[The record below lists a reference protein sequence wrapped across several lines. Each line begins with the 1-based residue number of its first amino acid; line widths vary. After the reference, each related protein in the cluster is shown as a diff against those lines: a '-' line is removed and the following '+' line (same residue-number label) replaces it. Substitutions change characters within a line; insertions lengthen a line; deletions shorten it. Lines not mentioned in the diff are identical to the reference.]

1 MTLSNSLPTMR
12 SRAVDIKFPQP
23 PTTLQLMLPHIR
35 FQPTRSPTMSFDTPY
50 QQMPINGTISYKV
63 PPGYQTNLYYIPVS
77 NVRYHE

>member
-1 MTLSNSLPTMR
+1 
-12 SRAVDIKFPQP
+12 
-23 PTTLQLMLPHIR
+23 
-35 FQPTRSPTMSFDTPY
+35 MSFDTPY